1 MAMDVGK
8 QIECW
13 RSGADEDLAARS
25 LLEKK
30 HFRHAL
36 FFAHLAIEKMLKAH
50 VTRETK
56 TIPPRTHNLLRLAEV
71 ARLPLSP
78 EQRVFLREFGVYQSE
93 ARYPDSAKFLLDLQ
107 TARQRLSSAEEIVTW
122 LTALL

>member
-1 MAMDVGK
+1 MDLGK
-8 QIECW
+8 QIEY
-13 RSGADEDLAARS
+13 RDFGAEEDLAAARS

-78 EQRVFLREFGVYQSE
+78 EQRGFLGQFGVYQSQ
-93 ARYPDSAKFLLDLQ
+93 ARYPDSATFPLKFQ
-107 TARQRLSSAEEIVTW
+107 TARQRLLSAEEMVTW
-122 LTALL
+122 LTGLL